1 MSSTTNTSRTKDHS
15 SAARRTCKG
24 QSRRDRFFNARGALA
39 LGRDRS
45 GHRRFA
51 ALYDD
56 LLS

>member
-1 MSSTTNTSRTKDHS
+1 MSFTTNTTRTENHS
-15 SAARRTCKG
+15 GTARRTGKG

-39 LGRDRS
+39 LSRDRS

>member
-1 MSSTTNTSRTKDHS
+1 MSSTTNATRTKDHS
-15 SAARRTCKG
+15 STARRTGKG
-24 QSRRDRFFNARGALA
+24 QSRRDRFFNARGTLA
-39 LGRDRS
+39 LNRDRS